1 MSPAIALDPCLLDLL
16 YLSLGTA
23 FLIGCWFF
31 VKACE
36 RL

>member
-1 MSPAIALDPCLLDLL
+1 MLLDVF
-16 YLSLGTA
+16 YLTIGIGSLVA
-23 FLIGCWFF
+23 CWFF

>member
-1 MSPAIALDPCLLDLL
+1 MLLDLL

-23 FLIGCWFF
+23 FLVGCWFF

>member
-1 MSPAIALDPCLLDLL
+1 MLLDLV
-16 YLSLGTA
+16 YLT
-23 FLIGCWFF
+23 IGIGSFVACWFF

>member
-1 MSPAIALDPCLLDLL
+1 VGLMLLDLF
-16 YLSLGTA
+16 YLT
-23 FLIGCWFF
+23 IGIGSFVACWFF

>member
-1 MSPAIALDPCLLDLL
+1 VGLMLLDLV
-16 YLSLGTA
+16 YLTIGIGA
-23 FLIGCWFF
+23 FLACWFF

>member
-1 MSPAIALDPCLLDLL
+1 MQSAVVWVMLLDLL
-16 YLSLGTA
+16 YLTIGTA
-23 FLIGCWFF
+23 FFVVCWFF